1 MQKLLLHS
9 CCGPCSSACIERL
22 LAETDYE
29 ITIFYYNPNIYP
41 QEEYIKRKSEQIR
54 LIKELNNHRVDFL
67 DCDYNPCEFEKISL
81 GLEGEKEGGA
91 RCARCFALRLNKTA
105 QTAKD
110 KGFNAF
116 ATTLTVSPHKN
127 AKLITEIGLSWAEKF
142 DIKYLPYDFKKKE
155 CFKRSIALSKE
166 YGLYR
171 QNYCGCKFSLP
182 QNN

>member
-22 LAETDYE
+22 LKETDYE

-41 QEEYIKRKSEQIR
+41 QEEYIKRKNEQIR
-54 LIKELNNHRVDFL
+54 LINELNNPKVKFL
-67 DCDYNPCEFEKISL
+67 DCDYQPDEFNKIAK
-81 GLEGEKEGGA
+81 GFEAEKEGGA
-91 RCARCFALRLNKTA
+91 RCSRCFVLRLNKTA

-110 KGFNAF
+110 MGYNAF

-127 AKLITEIGLSWAEKF
+127 AKLITEIGLNIAENLG
-142 DIKYLPYDFKKKE
+142 ITYLPYDFKKKE
-155 CFKRSIALSKE
+155 GFKRSIVLSKE
-166 YGLYR
+166 YNLYR
-171 QNYCGCKFSLP
+171 QNYCGCKYS